1 MHEVFWSREIR
12 RCNTLSTLYVI
23 VDAKI
28 VLFNLISF
36 IEILVPLQLCR
47 VELLR
52 LDFILINCNQTQSC
66 LTDFN
71 TSQLNI
77 SKPTET

>member
-12 RCNTLSTLYVI
+12 RCNTLSKLYVI

-47 VELLR
+47 VKLLR
-52 LDFILINCNQTQSC
+52 LDFILINCNQT
-66 LTDFN
+66 
-71 TSQLNI
+71 
-77 SKPTET
+77 PY